1 MKLRSSF
8 SQKEIKRWE
17 KERDEACLTYDVN
30 KFRSFYTKW
39 MLAGMY
45 SKPLP
50 REFMVIEIMMRKMVY
65 HINSATPEQK
75 AEAKQWLEERGYST
89 SL

>member
-8 SQKEIKRWE
+8 TDREIKQW
-17 KERDEACLTYDVN
+17 ERDRNKACLSYDVN
-30 KFRSFYTKW
+30 KFREFYNKW
-39 MLAGMY
+39 LLAGMY

-50 REFMVIEIMMRKMVY
+50 QDVHVLEITMRKMVY
-65 HINSATPEQK
+65 HINAATPEQK
-75 AEAKQWLEERGYST
+75 AEAKQWLEERGCST

>member
-8 SQKEIKRWE
+8 TDREIKQWT
-17 KERDEACLTYDVN
+17 KERDKACLSYDVD
-30 KFRSFYTKW
+30 KFRSFYNKW

-45 SKPLP
+45 RKPLP
-50 REFMVIEIMMRKMVY
+50 RDFMVIEVMMRKMVY

-75 AEAKQWLEERGYST
+75 AEAKQWLEERGCST

>member
-8 SQKEIKRWE
+8 SQKELQRWR
-17 KERDEACLTYDVN
+17 KERDEACLSYDAN
-30 KFRSFYTKW
+30 KFRSFYLKW
-39 MLAGMY
+39 QMAGMY

-50 REFMVIEIMMRKMVY
+50 RDFMTIEAMMRKMVY
-65 HINSATPEQK
+65 HMESATQEQK
-75 AEAKQWLEERGYST
+75 TEAKQWLAERGCST

>member
-8 SQKEIKRWE
+8 TDREIKQWQ
-17 KERDEACLTYDVN
+17 KERDKACLSYDAN
-30 KFRSFYTKW
+30 KFRSFYNKW

-50 REFMVIEIMMRKMVY
+50 RDFMVIEVMMRKMVY

-75 AEAKQWLEERGYST
+75 AEAKQWLEERGCST